1 MGWRRCGH
9 NTIHGG
15 DGGFIDFWGEWGEW
29 KEGRMGEKEEGGLK
43 GIPDDGELGL
53 ILVTINKLRS

>member
-1 MGWRRCGH
+1 
-9 NTIHGG
+9 
-15 DGGFIDFWGEWGEW
+15 
-29 KEGRMGEKEEGGLK
+29 MGEKEEGGLK